1 MDGTIGG
8 SNVPRHGSSWQGA
21 SKEDMHSTLARSSP
35 VTQGSSPQLQ
45 GLVPRPR
52 RSRISPCYASG
63 VRMAGQAAGGY
74 TRLLHA
80 RASSKYDSSSAG
92 VSDHRFALVDER
104 PSANTLRADDAP
116 ESELSERSSFSA
128 EGGPVIVWNALLWDR
143 FPDGDRL
150 GGIAVNVAVRL
161 AELGTHVAPVVRVG
175 NDELGHAA
183 VEQLSARGVDTSL
196 VQIDDERRTGHT
208 IVSFENDEPRFEN
221 QPGCAW
227 EWLEMTENLAQALHS
242 ARAFVFGTATQ
253 RSEHGRKALADG
265 LAELSPSAP
274 TLFDPNLRRN
284 IFDSENDLALTQG
297 LARANV
303 LKLSRNDVELIGERL
318 GIKDDP
324 VAALLRSDTR
334 LPYASDRR
342 LVVVTDAASGSC
354 WFANNMQ
361 LNIPAA
367 PAQPGGDPVGC
378 GDAYLAA
385 TVHGYVNG
393 WPAPNIGSLASLISA
408 EVAST
413 RGATQPISAERL
425 SEIYGQSAPDTSNA
439 DS

>member
-1 MDGTIGG
+1 MDGKTVGG
-8 SNVPRHGSSWQGA
+8 SAAPQHASSGQDMSEAGA
-21 SKEDMHSTLARSSP
+21 RPTLAHSSLRTQRSSP
-35 VTQGSSPQLQ
+35 TLQ
-45 GLVPRPR
+45 GLAPRLPL
-52 RSRISPCYASG
+52 SRIPACYASG
-63 VRMAGQAAGGY
+63 MRTAGQAAGRH
-74 TRLLHA
+74 TRLSHV
-80 RASSKYDSSSAG
+80 RTNSEYVSSAG
-92 VSDHRFALVDER
+92 VSDHQFVQIDER
-104 PSANTLRADDAP
+104 SSANTLLVDDAP
-116 ESELSERSSFSA
+116 ESPLAERTSFST

-143 FPDGDRL
+143 FPDADRL
-150 GGIAVNVAVRL
+150 GGIAVNIAVRL

-196 VQIDDERRTGHT
+196 VQIDEERPTGHT

-227 EWLEMTENLAQALHS
+227 EWLEMTEDLAQALHG

-253 RSEHGRKALADG
+253 RSEHGRRALAEG
-265 LAELSPSAP
+265 LAELSPVAP

-284 IFDSENDLALTQG
+284 ISGPENDLALKQG

-303 LKLSRNDVELIGERL
+303 LKLSRSDVELIGERL
-318 GIKDDP
+318 SIKDDP
-324 VAALLRSDTR
+324 VSALLRSDSR
-334 LPYASDRR
+334 LPYAPDRR
-342 LVVVTDAASGSC
+342 LIVVTDAASGSR
-354 WFANNMQ
+354 WFATNLQ

-393 WPAPNIGSLASLISA
+393 WPAANIGLLASLISA
-408 EVAST
+408 EVAGT
-413 RGATQPISAERL
+413 RGATQPISAERR
-425 SEIYGQSAPDTSNA
+425 SEIYSQSAPDAN
-439 DS
+439 